1 MMVMM
6 VMMMMTIMTIM
17 TILTMMRIMTNSHND
32 DDGDNQCVD
41 DHCDCDD
48 NDVVENRRW
57 VQATQ
62 SQTSHP
68 ITDPAVEARA
78 KRYVIIILF
87 LTAQEGCHYHRHHP
101 PLL

>member
-1 MMVMM
+1 MGN
-6 VMMMMTIMTIM
+6 
-17 TILTMMRIMTNSHND
+17 LTSPDDGD
-32 DDGDNQCVD
+32 DDDDDFDDDDDYDYDDDDDNQCVD

-78 KRYVIIILF
+78 KRYVIVILF

>member
-1 MMVMM
+1 MGN
-6 VMMMMTIMTIM
+6 
-17 TILTMMRIMTNSHND
+17 LTSP
-32 DDGDNQCVD
+32 DDGDDDDDDYDDYDYYDDGDDQCVD